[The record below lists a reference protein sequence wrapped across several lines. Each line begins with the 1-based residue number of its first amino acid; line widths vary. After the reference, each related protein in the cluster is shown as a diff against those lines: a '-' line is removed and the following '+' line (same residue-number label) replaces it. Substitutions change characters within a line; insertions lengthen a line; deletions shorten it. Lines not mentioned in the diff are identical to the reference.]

1 MKKTIY
7 PAYVPVHFYSKS
19 IDGQGLFYKLEDMLI
34 FYTMLSCA
42 ARSHKLEVMS
52 FCLMFNHFHLL
63 IRVKDCSQTLKV
75 IAEFKREF
83 TRQYN
88 LRYNRNGRLFMA
100 PTGLAAKDTMKK
112 LRSCIIYIC
121 NNPVTGSLC
130 KNASAYRWNLL
141 AFKMNGNPFSEPV
154 RKRLCRKKF
163 RESIDLVNRQY
174 SCGKPLNYI
183 LTENIFKGLDRKE
196 SQQLTD
202 YIIDKYN
209 FLDYNSFL
217 SCFRD
222 WESAIAVIEST
233 QGSEYDLRE
242 DYEDYSLYEKMQEIM
257 KQLGYDV
264 DCKTIDN
271 LSDNDIK
278 RCTMKI
284 YGILN
289 SPRRQVLKFLH
300 LIRKH
305 KEFQDKAN
313 TRGAQRHSNQ

>member
-1 MKKTIY
+1 MQKRIGISLEFIGLQDEWESILGTCQKETLQKKI
-7 PAYVPVHFYSKS
+7 
-19 IDGQGLFYKLEDMLI
+19 
-34 FYTMLSCA
+34 
-42 ARSHKLEVMS
+42 
-52 FCLMFNHFHLL
+52 
-63 IRVKDCSQTLKV
+63 
-75 IAEFKREF
+75 
-83 TRQYN
+83 
-88 LRYNRNGRLFMA
+88 
-100 PTGLAAKDTMKK
+100 
-112 LRSCIIYIC
+112 
-121 NNPVTGSLC
+121 
-130 KNASAYRWNLL
+130 
-141 AFKMNGNPFSEPV
+141 
-154 RKRLCRKKF
+154 

-183 LTENIFKGLDRKE
+183 LTENIFKGLGRKE

-242 DYEDYSLYEKMQEIM
+242 DYEDYSLYERMQEIM
-257 KQLGYDV
+257 IHLGYDV

-289 SPRRQVLKFLH
+289 PPRRQVLKFLH
-300 LIRKH
+300 LTRTNRKL
-305 KEFQDKAN
+305 
-313 TRGAQRHSNQ
+313 R